1 MKSKHLLLTLLMA
14 LLVPWA
20 ANAQT
25 SLWSE
30 DFEGGSMP
38 TGWTTDGSGSWSVGV
53 GDYSTSTGAGHGSY
67 NAKITHGTTGNV
79 TKLITPE
86 IDLSTVASAE
96 LSFMH
101 VQRSWAGDI
110 DQLKVYYRTSSSDSW
125 NLLVA
130 YTTAF
135 ASWTT
140 ESGMVLPTPSSTYQL
155 AFEFKDNYGYGV
167 GVDNIVIVP
176 GASCPKPSGI
186 VATPNG
192 RNVTLTWTS
201 DATSFD
207 VAYSM
212 DASATPADNIVA
224 TVSTPTCTLN
234 DLTLDVD
241 HYFWVRANCSGTE
254 QSDWSDPA
262 SVHLGYCTPAPT
274 SVDNNG
280 ISHVTFGI
288 GENVVNNDTPK
299 ATYADYHNL
308 VGAVNAGIE
317 ATIAITFQ
325 TGYTYNTFVWVDL
338 DNSFS
343 FDADEVICYG
353 ECSPSNP
360 TTLTLNFTIP
370 ATQTLGDFRM
380 RIGSADSGLGS
391 DPANANPCYA
401 SSYGCFQDYTLRVLE
416 VPSCLPVSDVA
427 VSNITAHEA
436 TITWTSDADAWQICV
451 NDDEENLI
459 DVTATTY
466 NFTGLDGETT
476 YTIKVRTNCG
486 DDEYSDWT
494 TVNFTTDIACHAPT
508 NLYVDYITRTSAV
521 VYWTGE
527 GNFVLQYGEEPDAI
541 LRGAELEWI
550 TIENATSP
558 QALTGLTPSTDYAVR
573 VKKVCGGID
582 GESVWTQSGFTTDE
596 ACPAPSG
603 LTATPYAYSAV
614 LNWQGISDSYTVSY
628 RQPGYEEGG
637 LSETFDNTSIP
648 AGWMRY
654 SGLVDNVVAGTA
666 TLSSSTYS
674 GGWIF
679 TNTNVFGRYH
689 TRLNIYGTSVNY
701 WLVTPE
707 VTPSNGTFTF
717 DLALTDFNSA
727 DPIEDPTAQADDR
740 FVVLVY
746 ADSTWTILREWNNS
760 GSAYVYNTIATEGE
774 AVSIDLSAYVGQTVK
789 IAFYGESTVSNNGD
803 NDLHIDN
810 VVIGDPQLVVED
822 WQTVTVDEAT
832 ATITGLMPETTY
844 EWNVQGDC
852 GEWGTSEE
860 SATMTFTTS
869 NNTCPMPTN
878 LVAANVKATTA
889 DLSWNGS
896 PDVESFT
903 VRYRTPGYYVGGI
916 VEGFESGTMPAGWT
930 KSGNGTWTVNEGYG
944 FLNIPA
950 HTGTYN
956 AIINHGTSEDETFL
970 ITPMID
976 LSGET
981 NPTLSFWYINYAW
994 SGDIDEIHVYYRV
1007 DEGEWV
1013 EFWNTTEEHQEW
1025 TESEAIALPNPSANY
1040 QVGFSMVDKY
1050 GRGVGLD
1057 DIVIGNPQVIPATEW
1072 QTVTTTD
1079 MNVTLTGLT
1088 PETPYEAQVKSDCS
1102 DPEAWS
1108 NTVSFTTNQL
1118 FIYTLDIAGFGGGS
1132 LNWYLISSPI
1142 GDVNPTNVENML
1154 RDNPEE
1160 YDLYAFDQ
1168 AQPQEEWQN
1177 YKDSNFIMEAG
1188 KGYLYA
1194 NQDNVTLT
1202 FTSEQPYTGNGEV
1215 TLVKDD
1221 AAHPDMLGW
1230 NLVGNPF
1237 GETAYIVDGRPFYV
1251 MNDGRWKVIASAT
1264 NAIQP
1269 MQGIFVHAEEN
1280 GETMTFSTTPM
1291 PVKSANLAL
1300 NLTENSNVVDRAIVN
1315 FGGERNLPKLQLNGN
1330 STEVYIPMDGKD
1342 YAVVSAGEM
1351 GELPVSF
1358 KAESN
1363 GNYTMSF
1370 TSQEVSFSY
1379 LHLIDNMT
1387 GADVD
1392 LLANPSYTFNAQ
1404 TTDYTSRFRLVF
1416 ATGSSVDG
1424 DSFAF
1429 INGAGNLS
1437 IFGIEGEAT
1446 VQVVD
1451 VLGHMVSSNTFSGS
1465 YERKL
1470 DVAPGV
1476 YMIRLIQG
1484 NDVKVQKMVIK

>member
-20 ANAQT
+20 ASAQT

-30 DFEGGSMP
+30 DFEDGSMP
-38 TGWTTDGSGSWSVGV
+38 TGWTTDGSGSWTVGT

-67 NAKITHGTTGNV
+67 NAMITHGSTGAV

-86 IDLSTVASAE
+86 IDLSSVNSAE

-125 NLLVA
+125 HQLVA

-140 ESGMVLPTPSSTYQL
+140 ESGIVLPTPNSTYQL

-176 GASCPKPSGI
+176 GASCPTPAGI

-192 RNVTLTWTS
+192 QNVTLTWAS

-262 SVHLGYCTPAPT
+262 SVHLGYCVPAPS
-274 SVDNNG
+274 SVDGNG
-280 ISHVTFGI
+280 ISNVTFGI
-288 GENVVNNDTPK
+288 GENVVNNNTPK

-325 TGYTYNTFVWVDL
+325 TGYTYNTYVWVDL
-338 DNSFS
+338 DNSLS
-343 FDADEVICYG
+343 FDSDEVICYG
-353 ECSPSNP
+353 ESTSSNP

-380 RIGSADSGLGS
+380 RIGSADSGLGYN
-391 DPANANPCYA
+391 PANANPCYT
-401 SSYGCFQDYTLRVLE
+401 STYGCFQDYTLRVLE

-436 TITWTSDADAWQICV
+436 TITWTSAADAWQICV

-508 NLYVDYITRTSAV
+508 NLYVDDITRTSAV

-582 GESVWTQSGFTTDE
+582 GESVWTPSGFTTDE
-596 ACPAPSG
+596 ACPAPFG

-614 LNWQGISDSYTVSY
+614 LNWQGTSDSYTVSY

-637 LSETFDNTSIP
+637 LSETFDNTSP
-648 AGWMRY
+648 AGWMKY
-654 SGLVDNVVAGTA
+654 SGLVDDVVAGTA
-666 TLSSSTYS
+666 TLSSTSS
-674 GGWIF
+674 GWIF

-689 TRLNIYGTSVNY
+689 AKVNIYGTSCKY

-717 DLALTDFNSA
+717 DLALTDFNSE

-760 GSAYVYNTIATEGE
+760 GSAYVYNTIATAGE

-789 IAFYGESTVSNNGD
+789 IAFYGESTVTSNGD

-810 VVIGDPQLVVED
+810 VVIGDPQLIVED
-822 WQTVTVDEAT
+822 WQTVTVDEAP
-832 ATITGLMPETTY
+832 ATITGLTPGTTY

-869 NNTCPMPTN
+869 NNACPVPTN

-916 VEGFESGTMPAGWT
+916 VEGFESGSMPAGWT
-930 KSGNGTWTVNEGYG
+930 QSGNGTWTVNEGYG

-956 AIINHGTSEDETFL
+956 AIINHGTTGNETFL

-981 NPTLSFWYINYAW
+981 NPTLSFWYINYDW
-994 SGDIDEIHVYYRV
+994 SGDINEIHVYYRV

-1013 EFWNTTEEHQEW
+1013 ELWNTTEAHQEW
-1025 TESEAIALPNPSANY
+1025 TEFEAIALPNPSANY
-1040 QVGFSMVDKY
+1040 QIGFKMVDKY

-1057 DIVIGNPQVIPATEW
+1057 DIVIGNPIFHPAGEW
-1072 QTVTTTD
+1072 QTASTTET
-1079 MNVTLTGLT
+1079 NITLTDLT
-1088 PETPYEAQVKSDCS
+1088 PETAYEAQVKSDCS
-1102 DPEAWS
+1102 DPEEWS
-1108 NTVSFTTNQL
+1108 NMVSFTTKKL
-1118 FIYTLDIAGFGGGS
+1118 FIYTLDIAGFGGGNIS
-1132 LNWYLISSPI
+1132 WYLISSPI

-1202 FTSEQPYTGNGEV
+1202 FTSEQSYTGNGEV

-1237 GETAYIVDGRPFYV
+1237 GETAYIDRPFYV
-1251 MNDGRWKVIASAT
+1251 MNPQQRWEIIPAT
-1264 NAIQP
+1264 SNAIQP
-1269 MQGIFVHAEEN
+1269 MQGIFVHAEED

-1291 PVKSANLAL
+1291 PAKSANLAL
-1300 NLTENSNVVDRAIVN
+1300 NLSQNSNVVDRAIVR
-1315 FGGERNLPKLQLNGN
+1315 FDSKRNMPKLQLNGN

-1370 TSQEVSFSY
+1370 TAQEVSFSY

-1387 GADVD
+1387 GEDVD
-1392 LLANPSYTFNAQ
+1392 LLANPSYSFNAQ
-1404 TTDYTSRFRLVF
+1404 TTDYASRFRLVF

-1424 DSFAF
+1424 DSFGF

-1451 VLGHMVSSNTFSGS
+1451 VLGHVLSSETFSGS

-1476 YMIRLIQG
+1476 YMVRLIQG